1 MVETAIFPG
10 AAFPRYPPGKTVTL
24 SCKADGYFEYCDWY
38 HGSQVCKF
46 EWKRWHSAVRKQ
58 SCSRQL
64 RNRMNYVGQ
73 YDEHECKVE
82 LKNVDVSDS
91 GNWTCKVEGYGFFTR
106 GDIVKKYINLGI
118 ENVTRGN
125 SSPTSSTHKNT
136 AIPTISIT
144 TSSLVFQ
151 TTKVTETSNIKTNN
165 SKNYSYQIFLCKMF

>member
-10 AAFPRYPPGKTVTL
+10 AAFPKYPPGKTVTL

-58 SCSRQL
+58 SCSRKL
-64 RNRMNYVGQ
+64 RNRMNYVGH

-106 GDIVKKYINLGI
+106 GDIVKKYIHLDV

-125 SSPTSSTHKNT
+125 NLPIPSSQTSTE
-136 AIPTISIT
+136 IPTISTRNTSLVSQTTRESETSSIT
-144 TSSLVFQ
+144 TS
-151 TTKVTETSNIKTNN
+151 N
-165 SKNYSYQIFLCKMF
+165 SKVF

>member
-10 AAFPRYPPGKTVTL
+10 AAFPRYPPGTTVKL

-58 SCSRQL
+58 SCSKQL
-64 RNRMNYVGQ
+64 RNRMNYVGH

-82 LKNVDVSDS
+82 LKNIDVSDS

-106 GDIVKKYINLGI
+106 GDIVKNYIHLEV
-118 ENVTRGN
+118 ENITRGN
-125 SSPTSSTHKNT
+125 NSPTSSTHKST
-136 AIPTISIT
+136 AIPTISIRNST
-144 TSSLVFQ
+144 LLPH
-151 TTKVTETSNIKTNN
+151 TTKVSETSSKKTNN
-165 SKNYSYQIFLCKMF
+165 SKFL